1 MGDLAY
7 WPSVKPPFKKNQ
19 FAKNRNYI
27 ENLDHI
33 DQIWENLKFKCG
45 DTLALCDLRGKYKE
59 KFSYSQLADLI
70 TKVSFSFKNYGLAKG
85 DVVTVISE
93 NSPRWLLVDQGLM
106 RLGAI
111 NAVRGIN
118 SPSVELNYII
128 EHSNSVGL
136 IVQSKEIWLKL
147 KNKEELKKRLK
158 FIINLEDE
166 QFESLISWS
175 QFISNGKKVNSQNN
189 IIEKYN
195 PKIDDVASIL
205 YTSGTTGKPKGVP
218 LTHANFL
225 HQIINLANIADPEP
239 GTSVLSVLPIWHSYE
254 RSAEYFFFSCGCSQY
269 YTIPKFLKDD
279 IKQIKPVVMATV
291 PRLWEAIHDGFF
303 QALKKMPTKKQ
314 KLINFLISNSSV
326 FKRSIRKIRNL
337 DINQTSLLGK
347 IPLLVSIII
356 RFPLHKLSIIF
367 LCPSILRQLCGE
379 RLKFPINGGGALPE
393 HVDLFFESLG
403 IDVLVGYG
411 LTETSPVLT
420 CRRRELNVRGSSGQ
434 PLAFTEIKIVNDDK
448 KKILKHREI
457 GKILVKGP
465 QVMKGYL
472 NNELATKNVLS
483 KDGWFD
489 TGDLGFLIPN
499 GSLFIT
505 GRAKDTIVL
514 SSGENIEPNP
524 LEAAILSSEF
534 INQVQLVGQDKKC
547 LTALVVPNVEVVK
560 NKFLGEDL
568 SNLNLNKNIGI
579 FFKSQINNLLKARLG
594 ARLEEQILD
603 CYFVDAFTLENGL
616 LTQTLKQKRKEIEKN
631 YSSQIENMYEN
642 KFNKKI

>member
-7 WPSVKPPFKKNQ
+7 WPAAKPLSKKNK
-19 FAKNRNYI
+19 FAKNRDFI
-27 ENLDHI
+27 KNLDHI
-33 DQIWENLKFKCG
+33 DQIWEKLKFKCG
-45 DTLALCDLRGKYKE
+45 DTLAVCDLRGKYKE
-59 KFSYSQLADLI
+59 KFSYSELADLI
-70 TKVSFSFKNYGLAKG
+70 TKVSFSFENYGLKKG

-93 NSPRWLLVDQGLM
+93 NSPRWLAVDQGLM

-118 SPSVELNYII
+118 SPSVELDYII
-128 EHSNSVGL
+128 GHSNSVGL

-147 KNKEELKKRLK
+147 NNKEELKKRLK

-175 QFISNGKKVNSQNN
+175 TFISSVEKENSQNN
-189 IIEKYN
+189 NLEKFN
-195 PKIDDVASIL
+195 PEIDDVATIL

-225 HQIINLANIADPEP
+225 HQIINLAYIADPEP

-279 IKQIKPVVMATV
+279 ITQIKPVVMATV

-303 QALKKMPTKKQ
+303 QALKKMPSKKQ
-314 KLINFLISNSSV
+314 KLIKFLISNSSV
-326 FKRSIRKIRNL
+326 FKRSLRKIRNI
-337 DINQTSLLGK
+337 DINQITFKSK
-347 IPLLVSIII
+347 IPLMGSVFS
-356 RFPLHKLSIIF
+356 RYPLHKLSTIF
-367 LCPSILRQLCGE
+367 LWPNILRQLCGE
-379 RLKFPINGGGALPE
+379 KLKFPINGGGALPE

-403 IDVLVGYG
+403 VDVLVGYG

-420 CRRRELNVRGSSGQ
+420 CRRKELNVRGSSGQ

-448 KKILKHREI
+448 KKILKFREV
-457 GKILVKGP
+457 GKILVRGP

-472 NNELATKNVLS
+472 NNEIATKDVLS

-524 LEAAILSSEF
+524 LETEILSSEF
-534 INQVQLVGQDKKC
+534 INQIQLVGQDKKC
-547 LTALVVPNVEVVK
+547 LTALVVPNVELVK
-560 NKFLGEDL
+560 SKFLEEDL
-568 SNLNLNKNIGI
+568 SKLNLNKNIGA
-579 FFKSQINNLLKARLG
+579 FFKSQINNLLKSRLG

-616 LTQTLKQKRKEIEKN
+616 LTQTLKQKRKEIEKK
-631 YSSQIENMYEN
+631 YSLQIENMYEN
-642 KFNKKI
+642 KFSKKI

>member
-1 MGDLAY
+1 MNELAY
-7 WPSVKPPFKKNQ
+7 WPASKSHPKNEK
-19 FAKNRNYI
+19 FIRERKYI
-27 ENLDHI
+27 NNLVHV
-33 DQIWENLKFKCG
+33 DQIWEYLKFKCG
-45 DTLALCDLRGKYKE
+45 DTLAINDLRGKNKE
-59 KFSYSQLADLI
+59 KYSYSELANLI
-70 TKVSFSFKNYGLAKG
+70 TKVSLSFKTYGLVKG

-93 NSPRWLLVDQGLM
+93 NSPRWLIADQGLM

-118 SPSVELNYII
+118 SPSVELEYII
-128 EHSNSVGL
+128 DHSKSVGL
-136 IVQSKEIWLKL
+136 IVQSKEVWLKL
-147 KNKEELKKRLK
+147 NEKEKLKKRFK

-166 QFESLISWS
+166 QFEDLINW
-175 QFISNGKKVNSQNN
+175 QEFIKVGDKGYFENNSFEKDNN
-189 IIEKYN
+189 QINDI
-195 PKIDDVASIL
+195 ASIL

-225 HQIINLANIADPEP
+225 HQIINLAYIADPET

-254 RSAEYFFFSCGCSQY
+254 RSAEYFFFSCGCTQF
-269 YTIPKFLKDD
+269 YTNPKFLKDD
-279 IKQIKPVVMATV
+279 IKKVKPVVMATV

-303 QALKKMPTKKQ
+303 LALKKMNPKKQ
-314 KLINFLISNSSV
+314 KTIKFLIKNSSI
-326 FKRSIRKIRNL
+326 FKRNLRKIRNIE
-337 DINQTSLLGK
+337 INQVSSLAKICLIISVLG
-347 IPLLVSIII
+347 
-356 RFPLHKLSIIF
+356 RFFLHKISSTF
-367 LCPSILRQLCGE
+367 LWPSILKQLCGE
-379 RLKFPINGGGALPE
+379 KLKFPINGGGALPE

-434 PLAFTEIKIVNDDK
+434 PLAFTEIKIVNEEKD
-448 KKILKHREI
+448 KILEFREV

-472 NNELATKNVLS
+472 NNDSATKDVLS

-499 GSLFIT
+499 GSLVIT

-524 LEAAILSSEF
+524 LETQILSSEF
-534 INQVQLVGQDKKC
+534 INQVQLVGQDKKF
-547 LTALVVPNVEVVK
+547 LTALVVPNIELVK
-560 NKFLGEDL
+560 NKFFANDL
-568 SNLNLNKNIGI
+568 STLNSNKNIGL
-579 FFKSQINNLLKARLG
+579 FFKSEINSLLKKRLG
-594 ARLEEQILD
+594 ARFEEQILD

-616 LTQTLKQKRKEIEKN
+616 LTQTLKQKRREIVDM
-631 YSSQIENMYEN
+631 YSSKIEDMY
-642 KFNKKI
+642 KK